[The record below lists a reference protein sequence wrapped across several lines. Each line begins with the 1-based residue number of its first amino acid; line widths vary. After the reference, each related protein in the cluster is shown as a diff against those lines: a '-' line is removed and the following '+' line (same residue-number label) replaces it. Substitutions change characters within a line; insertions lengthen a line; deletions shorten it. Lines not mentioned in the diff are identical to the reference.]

1 MPNLQA
7 FSCIMLALIIN
18 THASA
23 ATVCASSEMAGKSQG
38 LSEKELKNLHYRV
51 KQKVRT
57 FEGVKEHEFEQTPTT
72 GLRVK
77 GGWLVGSNRGEFG
90 GELAFISDTG
100 SKEILFSDNIHQIY
114 NANNSLFVIAGLSH
128 LLTSSGTIY
137 KLSQTPAGIQHK
149 ALHELDAEPNTSFLS
164 SNGDIVINT
173 STKTLLLSPNGS
185 LKEISCNSIKNK
197 TTHQ

>member
-1 MPNLQA
+1 
-7 FSCIMLALIIN
+7 
-18 THASA
+18 
-23 ATVCASSEMAGKSQG
+23 MAGKSQG